1 MSANTRARLG
11 ALGAHLHP
19 PAAPSD
25 AAPYTVYS
33 VRAAAA
39 TQERPPPPP
48 SATAAA
54 PGALPIT
61 DIKVYTVGTRA
72 SGEQLMVG
80 NGRALIMVKVEA
92 EGGLHGWGES
102 GLLGRELA
110 VAGAVAHYRQFLI
123 GR

>member
-1 MSANTRARLG
+1 
-11 ALGAHLHP
+11 
-19 PAAPSD
+19 
-25 AAPYTVYS
+25 